1 METID
6 QFIKRLQ
13 AISEDKRKLP
23 LVIACPNGLLVS
35 PKIKMVMKDDLPFNE
50 VEKMIITYQNKGY
63 ESN

>member
-23 LVIACPNGLLVS
+23 LVIACPNGLLVE
-35 PKIKMVMKDDLPFNE
+35 PKIKMVMKDNLPFNG
-50 VEKMIITYQNKGY
+50 VEKMIITY
-63 ESN
+63 

>member
-35 PKIKMVMKDDLPFNE
+35 PKIKMVMKDNMPFEE
-50 VEKMIITYQNKGY
+50 VVKMIITY
-63 ESN
+63 